1 MGFLGEWTEMDEQL
15 AQIGEEILAEKHLSR
30 GRPARVGNY
39 LYEAKGPNQL
49 LAPLREM
56 FAQYGVA
63 IDGYETQVVSNLET
77 AVAKVY
83 QEPDAAVT
91 IGHGEDVDVVPEPF
105 ATYELEHAPDEFD
118 KEIFEVLVAPGVKVE
133 HYGPASLAAIAEP
146 FGKAMAKLFGAPI
159 LATQMHGALFEMARG
174 SVPFRVF
181 LAKQLEKALNRP
193 DNRRMIGGRLK
204 EMFDEE
210 PHKFSNM
217 PEWIAVEV
225 AYDVKKVQADVP
237 RRFVARDMEL
247 LIPIKFV
254 AKAGIVDYFMDE

>member
-56 FAQYGVA
+56 FAKYGVA
-63 IDGYETQVVSNLET
+63 IDGYETQVVSKLET
-77 AVAKVY
+77 AVTEVY

-91 IGHGEDVDVVPEPF
+91 IGHGDDVDVVPEPF
-105 ATYELEHAPDEFD
+105 ATYDLEYAPDEFD
-118 KEIFEVLVAPGVKVE
+118 KEIYEVLVSPALRVE
-133 HYGPASLAAIAEP
+133 HFGPASLGAIAAS

-159 LATQMHGALFEMARG
+159 LATQMHAALFEMARE
-174 SVPFRVF
+174 SIPFRVF

-193 DNRRMIGGRLK
+193 DNRRMISGRLR

-210 PHKFSNM
+210 PFKYSNM

-225 AYDVKKVQADVP
+225 AYDVKKVQTDVP

-247 LIPIKFV
+247 LIPVKFV
-254 AKAGIVDYFMDE
+254 ARTGIIDYFIDQ